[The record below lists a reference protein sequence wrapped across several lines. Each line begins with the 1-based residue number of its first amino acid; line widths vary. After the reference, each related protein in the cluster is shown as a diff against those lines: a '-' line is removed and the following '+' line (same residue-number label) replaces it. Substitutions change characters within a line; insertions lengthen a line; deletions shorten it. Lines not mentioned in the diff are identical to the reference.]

1 MRRRRENATRGKRER
16 RSETETCTT
25 IHSCSGFLLFKQDSY
40 TIKACIASINRINL
54 KSTGTQVIG
63 QALSTSHLP
72 HLQAQ
77 RKPVSEE
84 SSNYG
89 EPYAFLFFFKANHL
103 TIQDQIYIRL
113 KKSFFF
119 SFFFCW
125 SSI

>member
-1 MRRRRENATRGKRER
+1 MKEGKCHTGKEREEARQRHAPQ
-16 RSETETCTT
+16 S
-25 IHSCSGFLLFKQDSY
+25 IPAVAFFLLFKQDSY

-89 EPYAFLFFFKANHL
+89 EPYAFLFFKA
-103 TIQDQIYIRL
+103 
-113 KKSFFF
+113 KS
-119 SFFFCW
+119 SNNTGPDLY
-125 SSI
+125 